1 MINVYSILISLVIFT
16 SCITRKDIVY
26 FQDGKEIE
34 SEIKNYSPKIK
45 SDDFLS
51 ILVFNGDEVNNQ
63 QFNLPVITA
72 SQATSRGYF
81 TGTPSNNGYLVD
93 SKGFI
98 DLPIIG
104 EIRASDL
111 TKEELTLALKLKYA
125 EYITNP
131 KVTIQIQNFKI
142 TVLGDVKNPGTIQV
156 PNERI
161 TVLEAIGVAG
171 DLNLTAVRKN
181 IVVIRDENGIKK
193 EFRIDL
199 TSKDFFNSPVYYL
212 NQNDVVYVEPNKAKI
227 NSANFSS
234 AAGLFISVSSL
245 IITTINVLTK

>member
-26 FQDGKEIE
+26 FQDGKEIQ
-34 SEIKNYSPKIK
+34 SETKNYSPKIK

-51 ILVFNGDEVNNQ
+51 ILVYNGDEINNQ
-63 QFNLPVITA
+63 QFNLPVPTA
-72 SQATSRGYF
+72 QSASRGYF
-81 TGTPSNNGYLVD
+81 TGTPSSSGYLVD
-93 SKGFI
+93 SKGYV

-104 EIRASDL
+104 IIKAADL
-111 TKEELTLALKLKYA
+111 TREELTVFLKLKYA

-131 KVTIQIQNFKI
+131 KVSIQIQNFKI